1 MSLSLVLERQTTTM
15 DYSCC
20 MKCPQSFRL
29 ICCCQPA
36 GQNPNQWFGSA
47 VCSPS
52 LCSQEI
58 ILDFYL
64 IACFFFFFTLP
75 ILQFQTIFQ
84 DPQAKHTF
92 YDDDMTM
99 IFCDNLSLLRLNS
112 ALQGESRVVVVLVN
126 KKRRAL

>member
-58 ILDFYL
+58 ILHL
-64 IACFFFFFTLP
+64 IACCCFFTLP

-92 YDDDMTM
+92 YDYDMTM
-99 IFCDNLSLLRLNS
+99 IFCDNLSLLWLNS